1 LFQPPR
7 GCGSLWFERM
17 KLVSERQ
24 AIAILGRGRIAPR
37 QARAVLHTGLAGEPL
52 RTASAILYEPRRVET
67 LLARPG
73 VSGDAARTA
82 CPRGVFLARRAV
94 SVLESVEAQLAVAS
108 SGWDL
113 SGWARLWFYRWFEDL
128 GPMPAVV
135 TVGGFVLLGAELSGF
150 RREPSGSGRD
160 RFSLVLQPPGDW
172 FQAFAGRRMRTWPG
186 NPWQVEGCVGRGHP
200 RRD

>member
-1 LFQPPR
+1 
-7 GCGSLWFERM
+7 M
-17 KLVSERQ
+17 
-24 AIAILGRGRIAPR
+24 
-37 QARAVLHTGLAGEPL
+37 
-52 RTASAILYEPRRVET
+52 
-67 LLARPG
+67 
-73 VSGDAARTA
+73 
-82 CPRGVFLARRAV
+82 
-94 SVLESVEAQLAVAS
+94 LESVEAQLAVAS

-135 TVGGFVLLGAELSGF
+135 TVGGFVLLGAELRGF

-172 FQAFAGRRMRTWPG
+172 FQAFADRRMRTWPG